1 MAVSTRYHY
10 FLALICSLGLLSHI
24 KASGDTHIVDTGY
37 AKYRGNFTAPYSVAF
52 LGIPYAEPPVGDL
65 RFRAPVPLDT
75 ERIISYTENKVIS
88 ADQYPDFCIQGSIG
102 EGDAGGAGSEDCLK
116 VNIYAP
122 VNATARSK
130 CR

>member
-37 AKYRGNFTAPYSVAF
+37 AKYRGSFTAPYSVAF

-122 VNATARSK
+122 VNATSRSK